1 MALFY
6 ADLAE
11 GQEFT
16 TPARTIT
23 ESDVVQFSGLT
34 GDYNPI
40 HTDAEFAADT
50 RYRQRI
56 VHGLFGVSVCIGLMS
71 RTGIFEV
78 VVALLGVDEW
88 RPCTDIHRRYRALPY
103 SHPR

>member
-40 HTDAEFAADT
+40 HTDAEFAAEYPL
-50 RYRQRI
+50 RAAHRAWLVRRL
-56 VHGLFGVSVCIGLMS
+56 GLH
-71 RTGIFEV
+71 RTDVPDRHLRG
-78 VVALLGVDEW
+78 
-88 RPCTDIHRRYRALPY
+88 
-103 SHPR
+103 

>member
-23 ESDVVQFSGLT
+23 ESDVVQFSGF
-34 GDYNPI
+34 D
-40 HTDAEFAADT
+40 
-50 RYRQRI
+50 R
-56 VHGLFGVSVCIGLMS
+56 
-71 RTGIFEV
+71 
-78 VVALLGVDEW
+78 
-88 RPCTDIHRRYRALPY
+88 
-103 SHPR
+103 

>member
-23 ESDVVQFSGLT
+23 GSDVVQFSGLT

-50 RYRQRI
+50 RYGQRL
-56 VHGLFGVSVCIGLMS
+56 VHGLFGVPSASG
-71 RTGIFEV
+71 
-78 VVALLGVDEW
+78 
-88 RPCTDIHRRYRALPY
+88 
-103 SHPR
+103 